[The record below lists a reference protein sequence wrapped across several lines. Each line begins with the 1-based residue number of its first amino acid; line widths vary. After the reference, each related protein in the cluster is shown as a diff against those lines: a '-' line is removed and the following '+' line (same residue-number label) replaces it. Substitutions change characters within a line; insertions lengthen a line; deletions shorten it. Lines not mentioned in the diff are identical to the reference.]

1 MTNIVLVLC
10 VQRDSVMYV
19 HVSIFFFLVLIP
31 FRLLQNIGPARFWRL
46 H

>member
-1 MTNIVLVLC
+1 MNNTVLALC
-10 VQRDSVMYV
+10 VCDSVMYV
-19 HVSIFFFLVLIP
+19 HVSIFFLVLIP